1 MFVFF
6 PHYSVHESCMFS
18 KEYWL
23 EKQHEQVSWP
33 DSIHK
38 DTHWIV
44 FDYLLFK
51 YDHLTNSFETDA
63 YKTHALVK
71 EITEETNKWKNIHV
85 HGLKGL
91 ILLKCPYYRFNAIP
105 TETPK
110 TCSFFFFFFCK
121 NSINNSKNSF
131 RTIKIST

>member
-1 MFVFF
+1 
-6 PHYSVHESCMFS
+6 MFS

-38 DTHWIV
+38 DSHWIV

-110 TCSFFFFFFCK
+110 TCSFFFFFAKIALTILKIHLEPWRYPINGKDAK
-121 NSINNSKNSF
+121 NKQWS
-131 RTIKIST
+131 